1 MINSKSEQLDQI
13 EYLYIETVATHGHI
27 PSCYYFITKCTNKQ
41 NSIMMHNLVACP
53 LLIICF

>member
-27 PSCYYFITKCTNKQ
+27 TSKVIIYFYHYIL
-41 NSIMMHNLVACP
+41 H
-53 LLIICF
+53 